1 MRNECERAKRDTH
14 ARARAHAR
22 AHTDRGFQEHD
33 SGGARPCV
41 RVAPQLRRVELIDE
55 QWAELRKQTLHRRA
69 ARATVQPE
77 DQRRARRVHL
87 LRLDQPVVQEAPRR
101 RAGIR
106 RHVDV
111 ARVMARRQRPAPARQ
126 RAHLVPYRR
135 ASRQRSELRHSQR
148 PERRSRRRSHHSSPG
163 AQPCRAAVGAS
174 PSLCRSPYPIPAG
187 AGAIHTNTSL
197 LSPRDYP
204 VNFFRLAVAEALFWE
219 RRWSPIGSATQA
231 GGADRA
237 ALDLIARRDGAGSGA
252 GGGRRWRGW
261 GQAHSIG

>member
-1 MRNECERAKRDTH
+1 M
-14 ARARAHAR
+14 
-22 AHTDRGFQEHD
+22 
-33 SGGARPCV
+33 

-69 ARATVQPE
+69 ARPTVQPE

-87 LRLDQPVVQEAPRR
+87 LSLDQVVVQEAPRR

-163 AQPCRAAVGAS
+163 AQPCHAAGS
-174 PSLCRSPYPIPAG
+174 QPRPA
-187 AGAIHTNTSL
+187 
-197 LSPRDYP
+197 R
-204 VNFFRLAVAEALFWE
+204 
-219 RRWSPIGSATQA
+219 
-231 GGADRA
+231 GADRA
-237 ALDLIARRDGAGSGA
+237 PPRLFAVPLLFCLHAITVPVLYTPVGRWQLLCCVRDFVLGRERRSV
-252 GGGRRWRGW
+252 
-261 GQAHSIG
+261 SIRLL